1 MYRPT
6 FLVIGEQNDDLNEI
20 ENQKIQVLKDGIKKN
35 KHVFLFV
42 FMNTCGPCIQT
53 KPQWDNTQELLEK
66 KYGNRDDYIVARMN
80 YKFFDELGNA
90 GSEPSGF
97 PTLRYVKNEN
107 AEEYEDSGFGER
119 NTDSFIQWIT
129 TKMEKESKNKN
140 SKNHT
145 KSKKNKN
152 SKSSKK
158 SSKRKTLKNSVS
170 SLFKMGGTKTGGK
183 WSVKYKKSINCK
195 RPKGFSQK
203 QHCKYGRK
211 NWKK

>member
-53 KPQWDNTQELLEK
+53 KPQWDNTQDLLEK

-107 AEEYEDSGFGER
+107 AEEYEDSGFGDR

-129 TKMEKESKNKN
+129 EKMEKDTKN
-140 SKNHT
+140 SKKLNA
-145 KSKKNKN
+145 KSKRT
-152 SKSSKK
+152 KK
-158 SSKRKTLKNSVS
+158 SSKRKTQKNSIS
-170 SLFKMGGTKTGGK
+170 SLFKFGGRK

>member
-53 KPQWDNTQELLEK
+53 KPQWDNTQDLLEK

-107 AEEYEDSGFGER
+107 AEEYEDSGLSDR

-129 TKMEKESKNKN
+129 AKMEKD
-140 SKNHT
+140 
-145 KSKKNKN
+145 SKKSNKTKK
-152 SKSSKK
+152 SKSSRK
-158 SSKRKTLKNSVS
+158 SSKRKTQKNSIS
-170 SLFKMGGTKTGGK
+170 SLFKIGGRK